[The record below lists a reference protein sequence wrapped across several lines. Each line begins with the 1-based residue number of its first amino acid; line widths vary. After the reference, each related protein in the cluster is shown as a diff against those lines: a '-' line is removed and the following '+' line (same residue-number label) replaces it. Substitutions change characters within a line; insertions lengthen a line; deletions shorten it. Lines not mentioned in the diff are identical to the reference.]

1 MHKYANLGDTVCFWF
16 GANTT
21 AGSGGD
27 GASPAARVRLA
38 GAAANAAPVLSP
50 TPTLLSHANYPD
62 GCYEVAVAATVG
74 NGFAAGNEYAVFCT
88 LAIDSQNP
96 TGFLGSF
103 TLDLQDVNAREV
115 SDSSA
120 AADAVEANIANLNAQ
135 VTSRSSHSAAE
146 VWSVGTRTLTS
157 FGTLVSDVASAVW
170 GAATRTLTSF
180 GSLAS
185 DCASAVWGATS
196 RTLSSFGTLASDVAT
211 AVWGASTR
219 TLSSFG
225 TLVADMVAAV
235 FAKTGLTAGGV
246 VTFGGIVRAL
256 YAYARGKINKAGD
269 AYSYKDDDDT
279 TTVFT
284 NTAGT
289 NERTPS

>member
-27 GASPAARVRLA
+27 GASAAARVRLA

-103 TLDLQDVNAREV
+103 TLDLQDVNAKEV

-135 VTSRSSHSAAE
+135 VTSRSSHSAAD
-146 VWSVGTRTLTS
+146 VWSVG
-157 FGTLVSDVASAVW
+157 A
-170 GAATRTLTSF
+170 RTLTSF

-185 DCASAVWGATS
+185 DCASAVWVRLRERFRALAPLPPMWRPPSGGHRRGRFPALV
-196 RTLSSFGTLASDVAT
+196 LSSQR
-211 AVWGASTR
+211 WWP
-219 TLSSFG
+219 LSSPRP
-225 TLVADMVAAV
+225 A
-235 FAKTGLTAGGV
+235 
-246 VTFGGIVRAL
+246 
-256 YAYARGKINKAGD
+256 
-269 AYSYKDDDDT
+269 
-279 TTVFT
+279 
-284 NTAGT
+284 
-289 NERTPS
+289 